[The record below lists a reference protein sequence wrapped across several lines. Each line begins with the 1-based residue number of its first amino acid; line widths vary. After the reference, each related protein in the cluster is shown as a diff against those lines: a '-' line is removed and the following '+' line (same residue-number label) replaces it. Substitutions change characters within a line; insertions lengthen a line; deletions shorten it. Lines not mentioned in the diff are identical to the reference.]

1 MHRETSV
8 LADFETFLSKLGT
21 IPEGKIKFYLYWVQ
35 RFLKTCN
42 YQLDNIPA
50 QKYWIP
56 GQARNDNQSKKT
68 LGAIQQHWVI
78 FIHAAAVSSH

>member
-1 MHRETSV
+1 MVREMDA
-8 LADFETFLSKLGT
+8 LEDFEMFLSKLGT
-21 IPEGKIKFYLYWVQ
+21 IPEGKTKFYLYWVR

-56 GQARNDNQSKKT
+56 GQARNDNQSKGT
-68 LGAIQQHWVI
+68 LGAM
-78 FIHAAAVSSH
+78 

>member
-1 MHRETSV
+1 MNKEMSV
-8 LADFETFLSKLGT
+8 LTDFETFLSKLGT

-42 YQLDNIPA
+42 YQLDSIPA

-56 GQARNDNQSKKT
+56 DQARKDNQSKET
-68 LGAIQQHWVI
+68 LDVI
-78 FIHAAAVSSH
+78 K

>member
-1 MHRETSV
+1 MHGETSV
-8 LADFETFLSKLGT
+8 LPDFETFLSKSGT

-42 YQLDNIPA
+42 YQPDSIPV

-56 GQARNDNQSKKT
+56 PYQVRGRLSQARNDNQSKRLLT
-68 LGAIQQHWVI
+68 
-78 FIHAAAVSSH
+78 